1 MTTIAAG
8 QSGSYTFTELSNVT
22 VSLDSGEHA
31 LVVVLSSAGD
41 QLFSDRASSTK
52 TIGPFP
58 TGAVLTVTADGAAV
72 DYAVSTAK
80 ADGNFASYT
89 GKEAVSYATDPIT
102 GLDVLDA
109 GSRSAA
115 KASGLSFTNGVG
127 PTAVLHPIGNPAA
140 GAGLSVLRTW
150 GYRATVGS
158 RPIAAQIVIGN
169 MEATP
174 PTVVHACVCVSSTIG
189 SPAYERPTGHTWAN
203 LTFSA
208 AASTTAPSRVAAATP
223 GYLAS
228 DTVSLVASPAR
239 TDGPGYMV
247 FLNIV
252 PGVALE
258 TFSYNIANG
267 TASAASDVDTTYQA
281 SLPAGQIMKIR
292 RVDGDYATAAT
303 GDTFPAS
310 TAQNNMPIFYLIL
323 TLENGAT
330 VVLNSGDSIAMGQC
344 TAGGLGNAVDI
355 ATRGLCEVDQEVYQ
369 VNQGQPGQTTT
380 TYSAQTILMLPIIKP
395 KFLTYRIWSPNDVNA
410 ASPNVTQATI
420 DTMKRNAVAV
430 YNAFM
435 ANGGERMFF
444 IGPTPLNTLTT
455 YGAYTA
461 QQRANM
467 DALRLSMRTWGM
479 ELNWSR
485 LEFIDIESIYSDG
498 AVPAKFIA
506 SLSDDGLHP
515 NAAGALLESVPVR
528 AAMAPWVG

>member
-1 MTTIAAG
+1 MSIP
-8 QSGSYTFTELSNVT
+8 
-22 VSLDSGEHA
+22 DS
-31 LVVVLSSAGD
+31 
-41 QLFSDRASSTK
+41 SSTGVPVAP
-52 TIGPFP
+52 I
-58 TGAVLTVTADGAAV
+58 
-72 DYAVSTAK
+72 
-80 ADGNFASYT
+80 N
-89 GKEAVSYATDPIT
+89 IT
-102 GLDVLDA
+102 GPD
-109 GSRSAA
+109 GRSANIGMFDSATLQRLA
-115 KASGLSFTNGVG
+115 KSGLSFTNGVG

-140 GAGLSVLRTW
+140 GASLPALRTW

-174 PTVVHACVCVSSTIG
+174 PTVVHACVCVSDTIG

-208 AASTTAPSRVAAATP
+208 AASTTAPTRVAAATP

-252 PGVALE
+252 PGVASE
-258 TFSYNIANG
+258 TFSYNITNG

-292 RVDGDYATAAT
+292 RADGDFATAAT

-330 VVLNSGDSIAMGQC
+330 VLLNSGDSIGMGQGA
-344 TAGGLGNAVDI
+344 AGGLGSAVDI
-355 ATRGLCEVDQEVYQ
+355 ATRSLRASGQEVYQ
-369 VNQGQPGQTTT
+369 INQGQPGIPTTI
-380 TYSAQTILMLPIIKP
+380 YSAQTILMLPILKP
-395 KFLTYRIWSPNDVNA
+395 KFMAYRIWSPNNVTA
-410 ASPNVTQATI
+410 ASPNVTQAAV
-420 DTMKRNAVAV
+420 DTMKRNAVDV
-430 YNAFM
+430 YKAFI
-435 ANGGERMFF
+435 ANGGERLFF

-461 QQRANM
+461 QQRADM

-479 ELNWSR
+479 GLNWSR

-506 SLSDDGLHP
+506 STSDDGLHP

-528 AAMAPWVG
+528 SAMAPWVG